1 MKELLDEFICT
12 VTEENRTITLTYRHP
27 TFSHSGTCTFESH
40 QMKGV
45 SKPIIQRFLIMTG
58 CDMGDVIEYIYQIR
72 GLSEKDMDEVNM
84 IIREHS
90 HERVRSHGHSRTKVE
105 KGDQDPHQP

>member
-1 MKELLDEFICT
+1 
-12 VTEENRTITLTYRHP
+12 
-27 TFSHSGTCTFESH
+27 
-40 QMKGV
+40 
-45 SKPIIQRFLIMTG
+45 MTG

-90 HERVRSHGHSRTKVE
+90 RTKVE